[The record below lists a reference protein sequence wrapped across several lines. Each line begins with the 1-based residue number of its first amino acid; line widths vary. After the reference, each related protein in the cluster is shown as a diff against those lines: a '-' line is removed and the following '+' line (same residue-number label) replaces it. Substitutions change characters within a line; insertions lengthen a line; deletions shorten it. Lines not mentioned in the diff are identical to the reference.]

1 MNHISDQIFAYLSN
15 NLDDNSKLAVEEH
28 LKTCSQC
35 EKEFSEEKI
44 FWADLKKLPDFNP
57 SKKITSNFYTM
68 LREEEN
74 KVSGFEQK
82 QSFFDFIFP
91 KKPVY
96 QVAITLT
103 SLVVGI
109 LLGYLIK
116 VSHSENDSIV
126 QLQNEVSNM
135 NKMLTV
141 SLLQQQ
147 SATDRLKGV
156 SLCNQTINQSDPEI
170 CNALI
175 QTLKFDSNV
184 NVRLAALDVLK
195 DMVNQQSVRK
205 ELIESLP
212 KQKSPMIQ
220 IALVDL
226 MVQLQEKESV
236 TVMKEMLTNPNLN
249 ASAKQRL
256 EMGIKQLM

>member
-15 NLDDNSKLAVEEH
+15 DLNEKSKNEFEEH
-28 LKTCSQC
+28 LKACQLC
-35 EKEFSEEKI
+35 KKEFSDEKI
-44 FWADLKKLPDFNP
+44 LWADLKSLPDQKP
-57 SKKITSNFYTM
+57 SEKLSSDFYKM
-68 LREEEN
+68 LREEE
-74 KVSGFEQK
+74 KPVAGFTPK
-82 QSFFDFIFP
+82 QSLMDFIFP

-96 QVAITLT
+96 QLALT
-103 SLVVGI
+103 FSVLIMGI
-109 LLGYLIK
+109 FLGYSIK
-116 VSHSENDSIV
+116 VGESEKDSIV
-126 QLQNEVSNM
+126 QLQKEVSSM

-156 SLCNQTINQSDPEI
+156 SLCNQTISNPDPEI

-212 KQKSPMIQ
+212 KQKSPMLQ

-236 TVMKEMLTNPNLN
+236 GVMKEMLTNPNLN